1 MVYCGVQHVL
11 GVIAGPGTCPA
22 MTMRKSEIWP
32 PPLDLNLEM
41 NEGDASVRLLEEL
54 G

>member
-1 MVYCGVQHVL
+1 ML

-22 MTMRKSEIWP
+22 MTYEICP

-54 G
+54 R